1 MGYASLV
8 KPRYTQL
15 PNHVSTSKRGDVIV
29 RTGTGPVGMCLNT
42 LTSVL
47 GGYSTV
53 VTVHCSCPPK
63 GIVPLHC
70 RSEPSVPLSGAGNML
85 DRLRGLLALEKL
97 PHWVMLRRILGLSL

>member
-1 MGYASLV
+1 MLV
-8 KPRYTQL
+8 SSGLEYPAPQPRFDID
-15 PNHVSTSKRGDVIV
+15 RGDVIV

-53 VTVHCSCPPK
+53 VTVHGSCPPK

-70 RSEPSVPLSGAGNML
+70 RSDPSMPDSEARNML
-85 DRLRGLLALEKL
+85 DRLRGLMALVKL
-97 PHWVMLRRILGLSL
+97 PSAVFG